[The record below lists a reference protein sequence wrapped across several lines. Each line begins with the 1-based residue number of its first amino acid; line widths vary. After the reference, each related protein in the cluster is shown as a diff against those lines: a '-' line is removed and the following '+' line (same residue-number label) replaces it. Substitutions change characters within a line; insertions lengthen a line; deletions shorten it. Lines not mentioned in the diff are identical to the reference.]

1 MFTIVAAKNE
11 NTVGSYPIVVKAIAT
26 LGAATTTKSVSFTL
40 DVLKFTSED
49 SPYTINM
56 PPFFTEAV
64 PSVITLVASEMLL
77 YEFPATDD
85 TEEDYPIEI

>member
-1 MFTIVAAKNE
+1 MEDGSDLPDCVSYIIEQGQLVFTIVAAKNE

-49 SPYTINM
+49 SPYTITN
-56 PPFFTEAV
+56 PPKT
-64 PSVITLVASEMLL
+64 
-77 YEFPATDD
+77 
-85 TEEDYPIEI
+85 